1 MTAKT
6 AKRLLGR
13 THRFL
18 ARFAL
23 CARASIYLRN
33 QAMCIINYHLGD
45 ISNPQNDGELA
56 LIKALGEHCSSFI
69 DVGANVGNW
78 TALVLQYGNP
88 HARGV
93 LFEPSQSCFR
103 ALTKRFGER
112 KGLEVVNAA
121 VGAEVGNIEFAEEE
135 ECGLRSSVVA
145 GAASKSAVTRFVPVT
160 TLDVEMQRRGFETID
175 LLKVD
180 AEGSDFLVL
189 KGAFRLFE
197 NRVIRIVQ
205 FEYGGA
211 WAPAGSTL
219 AFALRFLRSFG
230 YSTYLLN
237 SKGLMEFDYELY
249 GEYFGHSN
257 FVAVVSDAEK
267 NFNYLPAGR
276 T

>member
-1 MTAKT
+1 M
-6 AKRLLGR
+6 RLLGR
-13 THRFL
+13 THQFL

-33 QAMCIINYHLGD
+33 QAMCIIKYHLGD
-45 ISNPQNDGELA
+45 TSNPENDGELA
-56 LIKALGEHCSSFI
+56 LIKTLGEQCATFI
-69 DVGANVGNW
+69 DLGANVGNW

-121 VGAEVGNIEFAEEE
+121 VGVEVGNIEFAEEE

-145 GAASKSAVTRFVPVT
+145 SAASESAVTRFVPIT
-160 TLDVEMQRRGFETID
+160 TLDVEMQRCGLETID
-175 LLKVD
+175 LLKID
-180 AEGSDFLVL
+180 AEGSDFQVL
-189 KGAFRLFE
+189 KGAIRLLE
-197 NRVIRIVQ
+197 NRAIRIVQ

-211 WAPAGSTL
+211 WAAAGSTL
-219 AFALRFLRSFG
+219 AFALKFLRSFE

-237 SKGLMEFDYELY
+237 PKGLMDFDYGLY

-257 FVAVVSDAEK
+257 FVAVLPEAEK
-267 NFNYLPAGR
+267 IVSHLRAGR
-276 T
+276 I